1 MSTINKI
8 IVTSL
13 AILLI
18 CISNIYSAIDVYVDP
33 GHGGFQSGTV
43 SSFYPT
49 LYPSLYEK
57 VVNLEVALKFVHV
70 FSPYSF

>member
-43 SSFYPT
+43 SSFYP
-49 LYPSLYEK
+49 SLYEK